1 MPQPGPSP
9 QAGRLAR
16 RHRCPLLRAA
26 ATAGWGGGVS
36 VPLLPPWAL
45 LLLCQLTFFHS
56 DVEGV
61 RGVVLS
67 PNAAGAEIS
76 AAVPDC
82 DIGNGHVD
90 AVIPV
95 LEGYAIPVV
104 GHL

>member
-1 MPQPGPSP
+1 M
-9 QAGRLAR
+9 
-16 RHRCPLLRAA
+16 
-26 ATAGWGGGVS
+26 
-36 VPLLPPWAL
+36 
-45 LLLCQLTFFHS
+45 
-56 DVEGV
+56 
-61 RGVVLS
+61 VLS
-67 PNAAGAEIS
+67 PNAASAEIS